1 MGSWHR
7 WVSRCD
13 NFWRKEYKQ
22 KSSEGLAHLTTRFS
36 QQELCLQLANLCVEG
51 IRTMTQSVHTL
62 IEGMQQGMQKQD
74 KHIHTHTGIKA
85 GYTLPVPSQPS
96 SGKTKIYGMP
106 PLKRPST
113 PFTHTQ
119 RSKEGNLILIA
130 LDECLL
136 VRFISLCSLSLCTEC
151 PLPLHLHFLRMSTA

>member
-51 IRTMTQSVHTL
+51 IRTMTQCVHTL
-62 IEGMQQGMQKQD
+62 IEGMQRGMQKQD
-74 KHIHTHTGIKA
+74 KHIHTHTALKQDIH
-85 GYTLPVPSQPS
+85 TRSLVNLPVAKQ
-96 SGKTKIYGMP
+96 KYMVCLTKEALY
-106 PLKRPST
+106 PLH
-113 PFTHTQ
+113 THTKVQ
-119 RSKEGNLILIA
+119 GREPYPRSLG
-130 LDECLL
+130 
-136 VRFISLCSLSLCTEC
+136 
-151 PLPLHLHFLRMSTA
+151 